1 MRHMKT
7 IPLTELHART
17 GAWVRKAVELRSIVV
32 TERGKPLVRLEAVVD
47 VNPTNPFRVRRLRP
61 GYVRLRGSSAAAL
74 TARPSSLRIASG
86 RRPRELFRDA
96 GVFREVMAQVAGLR
110 PHVLRRRLA
119 GAGRRLG
126 LGRSAGGGGWL
137 AIGVRRAT

>member
-17 GAWVRKAVELRSIVV
+17 GAWVRKAVELGSIVV

-61 GYVRLRGSSAAAL
+61 G
-74 TARPSSLRIASG
+74 
-86 RRPRELFRDA
+86 
-96 GVFREVMAQVAGLR
+96 
-110 PHVLRRRLA
+110 
-119 GAGRRLG
+119 
-126 LGRSAGGGGWL
+126 
-137 AIGVRRAT
+137 